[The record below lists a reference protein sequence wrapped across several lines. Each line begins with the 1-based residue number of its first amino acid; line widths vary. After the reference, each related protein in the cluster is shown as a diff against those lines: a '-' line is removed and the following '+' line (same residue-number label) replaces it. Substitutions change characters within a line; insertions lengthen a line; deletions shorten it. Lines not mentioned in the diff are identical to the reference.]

1 MSSLEKS
8 ENSAETVK
16 VVIAEDEA
24 IVRLDLKE
32 ILAEEGFDVIGE
44 ASRGDDAVK
53 IVMELKPDV
62 AILDIKMPGL
72 DGISAAKQMQSEDGP
87 AIVFLTAF
95 SQRDLIEEARDAGA
109 MAYLVK
115 PFQRAEILPAI
126 EVALARHQE
135 NRALEID
142 LANLTEEN
150 EKIKAKLEARKVL
163 DQAKGKLMD
172 DYSMTESSAFK
183 FLQKWAMDNRK
194 TMREVSSLVV
204 SGELV
209 P

>member
-1 MSSLEKS
+1 MEKS
-8 ENSAETVK
+8 EYNTETVK

-32 ILAEEGFDVIGE
+32 ILTEEGFDVIGE

-53 IVMELKPDV
+53 IVMDLKPDV

-72 DGISAAKQMQSEDGP
+72 DGISAARQMQNEDGP

-109 MAYLVK
+109 MAYLIK

-135 NRALEID
+135 NKALEVD
-142 LANLTEEN
+142 LANLTGEN

-183 FLQKWAMDNRK
+183 FLQKCAMDNRK
-194 TMREVSSLVV
+194 TMSEVSSQVI